1 MCEFAVVKMQHSS
14 FVKYVHFIV
23 PKCRKRSPFAGYSH
37 FAQKSKVM
45 KSHKIVILGEDGFF
59 DLGVNDETNCIVQPF
74 TETYRIFSYLVQNN
88 KYLIIFGDTGNYNV
102 YDMFKRQW
110 LLQRNTAVLGKT
122 RSTSSRG
129 VMIDEE
135 MLIIYDW
142 KLKKLKFYRI
152 GENYLVNPLLIH
164 EYELKIQKKKF
175 NGCAMCVTNLV
186 KQQSTYKFDITLFGG
201 RLQSCLP
208 LFYSFN
214 ISISH
219 LKKMTDNFNDNN
231 IVIKEHLLDENEIQ
245 CINID
250 KTRKLRWINLSVEC
264 VTNFTNEQIILI
276 VGADQKKDIHL
287 FNCHTKTFIRKQNV
301 KY

>member
-1 MCEFAVVKMQHSS
+1 MQQSS
-14 FVKYVHFIV
+14 FGKNVQFIV
-23 PKCRKRSPFAGYSH
+23 QQCRTRAPFAGYSH

-45 KSHKIVILGEDGFF
+45 KSPKIVILGEGGFF
-59 DLGVNDETNCIVQPF
+59 DLGVTDQTNSIGQPF
-74 TETYRIFSYLVQNN
+74 AEFTQETYRIFSYLVQNN
-88 KYLIIFGDTGNYNV
+88 KYLIIFEDNGNYNV
-102 YDMFKRQW
+102 YDMSEHRW
-110 LLQRNTAVLGKT
+110 LLQTNTAVLPQT
-122 RSTSSRG
+122 RSTPSRG

-142 KLKKLKFYRI
+142 KFKTLKFYRI
-152 GENYLVNPLLIH
+152 GEKYLVNPLLIH
-164 EYELKIQKKKF
+164 EYKLKIPTKKF
-175 NGCAMCVTNLV
+175 NGCGMCVTNLI
-186 KQQSTYKFDITLFGG
+186 KQQSTYQFNIMLFGG
-201 RLQSCLP
+201 RLKSCMP
-208 LFYSFN
+208 LFFSFN

-219 LKKMTDNFNDNN
+219 LQKMRDNLNDNN

-264 VTNFTNEQIILI
+264 ITNFKNEPIIVI

-287 FNCHTKTFIRKQNV
+287 FNCQTRALICRKNV